1 MNKTVM
7 DKLLGADPC
16 SGCPNKDGIESL
28 FSNVTDVLSYTQHE
42 LWAANV
48 EIALQKKYVE
58 EIGATLDTALEE
70 LEKGLEHRDTLET
83 KLASAPTH
91 EEVADLQRRLEEAES
106 EIAQLRMHL
115 KNARD
120 RVRTIRDTV
129 REAEAMLAVPVD
141 TDEVE
146 AKGGPRKIRGGPLAD
161 DIELYNVG
169 RESLRGRL
177 G

>member
-7 DKLLGADPC
+7 AKLFGTDPC
-16 SGCPNKDGIESL
+16 SGCPNKDGIKSL
-28 FSNVTDVLSYTQHE
+28 FSNVTEVLSYTQHE

-58 EIGATLDTALEE
+58 EIGTTLDTALEE
-70 LEKGLEHRDTLET
+70 LEKGLERRDTLET

-91 EEVADLQRRLEEAES
+91 EEVADLQRRLEEAET
-106 EIAQLRMHL
+106 EIGRLWMHL
-115 KNARD
+115 NNARD
-120 RVRTIRDTV
+120 RVRTIREAV

-141 TDEVE
+141 PDEAE
-146 AKGGPRKIRGGPLAD
+146 AKGGPPKIRGGPLVDEVAR
-161 DIELYNVG
+161 YNIG
-169 RESLRGRL
+169 RESLRGRR